1 MNTLLVLEAP
11 DHEAETVERRYDDVG
26 VARKACRISRNQGR
40 SELRRLKATV
50 RTIDFRGDDIERTH
64 WKKVWLSM
72 VED

>member
-1 MNTLLVLEAP
+1 MNALLEAP
-11 DHEAETVERRYDDVG
+11 AQEAETVDLRHDEAG

-40 SELRRLKATV
+40 SELRRWKATF
-50 RTIDFRGDDIERTH
+50 RTIDSRYDDVKRTH